1 MPSSNVIGDKPSREF
16 LLYRSDETSATI
28 GIGKPVVLVVDG
40 TEDGFAG
47 ALPSTATAT
56 KTPGLFCGVNVS
68 ALLPGVV
75 GEAQIWGLC
84 NYAIVAQQTR
94 SASSA
99 SFSTAAA
106 LSIGQPLTINTVVD
120 AFVAA
125 GPAGAATIGY
135 TTGTAASDTLALTL
149 GNIFLPYAVIAG
161 TVASAAASASTTSD
175 TRLAVTYGVKIMLR
189 AM

>member
-1 MPSSNVIGDKPSREF
+1 MNSTVIGDKPYRSYTGF
-16 LLYRSDETSATI
+16 RSDEATATI
-28 GIGKPVVLVVDG
+28 VPGKPVVLVMDG

-56 KTPGLFCGVNVS
+56 KTPSLFCGVNEFSVT
-68 ALLPGVV
+68 PGNI
-75 GEAQIWGLC
+75 GSAQIWGLC

-94 SASSA
+94 SASTA
-99 SFSTAAA
+99 SFSSMAA
-106 LSIGQPLTINTVVD
+106 LSVGQPLTINTVVD

-125 GPAGAATIGY
+125 GPAGAATVGY
-135 TTGTAASDTLALTL
+135 TTGSATSDTLALTL
-149 GNIFLPYAVIAG
+149 GGLFLPYAVLAG
-161 TVASAAASASTTSD
+161 TVSSAAAAASTSSD